1 MACWQQLCALGYH
14 IFSSTDTWS
23 DRLSKLKN
31 LLSEFSSNTLGDI
44 SLRKVPWRIYI
55 YIYICWDAS
64 NWMQVWKGRVC
75 FLLEQRSLVSFQILL
90 CERCTHSGRKDHEIF
105 HIRYSFMKRIQTHF
119 KVFKAQTTPNNL
131 IQEIEVQEYI

>member
-1 MACWQQLCALGYH
+1 MVLTRVTIYGYLQLQMNKEYNGVLTTTMCFRLPH

-55 YIYICWDAS
+55 YIYIYFLRRIKLNAGLEGQSVLPARAEELGFFS
-64 NWMQVWKGRVC
+64 NIVM
-75 FLLEQRSLVSFQILL
+75 
-90 CERCTHSGRKDHEIF
+90 
-105 HIRYSFMKRIQTHF
+105 
-119 KVFKAQTTPNNL
+119 
-131 IQEIEVQEYI
+131 